1 MLPAASQVKLA
12 ELTFANRWFDG
23 PVILASDIFS
33 VKHEV
38 IANTYEYQRYHNDND
53 DDDFYGFDDD
63 KVK

>member
-1 MLPAASQVKLA
+1 MLA